1 MKKTKEKFNV
11 GEIYLIRK
19 VGAGS
24 ENIFIDKKDY
34 SRFLLGLEFYNSKDN
49 VNLWRFFFCRQK
61 KCKNNKNDVL
71 RTKKD
76 DFFEEFKKNLWKKR
90 LENSKKHQKGRKII
104 SLLGFTLLP
113 KSYYLLALEIEKN
126 GISRFMHKMG
136 GYSSYFNRRHNRRGV
151 LFRSQ
156 YECWRIKDK
165 ARAINILNMLHI
177 RPIERCIREEKIFC
191 SEDKRMRKKE
201 LLDKLN
207 KYRYSSFLDYIGG
220 WNFASVT
227 NRGFLLDYLRGK
239 DNYRKYLEKYL
250 EQRINMVK

>member
-1 MKKTKEKFNV
+1 MGKTKVELDV
-11 GEIYLIRK
+11 GGIYLIRK
-19 VGAGS
+19 VGVGS

-49 VNLWRFFFCRQK
+49 INLWRFFFCRQK
-61 KCKNNKNDVL
+61 KCKRRKHSVP
-71 RTKKD
+71 RTEE
-76 DFFEEFKKNLWKKR
+76 DFFEEFKKNLWEKR
-90 LENSKKHQKGRKII
+90 LENSKKSQKARKII

-113 KSYYLLALEIEKN
+113 RSYYLLVLEIEKN

-136 GYSSYFNRRHNRRGV
+136 GYSSYFNRRHNRKGV

-165 ARAINILNMLHI
+165 EQAINILNMLHV
-177 RPIERCIREEKIFC
+177 RPIEKCIREEKFFC
-191 SEDKRMRKKE
+191 NEEKRLRKKE
-201 LLDKLN
+201 LLNKL
-207 KYRYSSFLDYIGG
+207 KEYRYSSFLDYIGR

-239 DNYRKYLEKYL
+239 GNYKKYLEKYL
-250 EQRINMVK
+250 EGRINVVE